1 MGIHLQLTVT
11 PTTCLQVER
20 RIYYDEVE
28 GMMGEW
34 LDATSTLV
42 LTLCSNRRSL
52 RRGSPGK
59 CRALEDVALVAR
71 PYDLKAELGAVG
83 NSTNEGAAAQDVGV
97 ATHSSNESE
106 IDPLV
111 FPLTL
116 RVLST
121 IPVVLH
127 AIGGDDGPID
137 IGARLYMSSY
147 LC

>member
-28 GMMGEW
+28 GLMVEW
-34 LDATSTLV
+34 LDATSTVV

-59 CRALEDVALVAR
+59 CRALEDVALVIR
-71 PYDLKAELGAVG
+71 PYDLKVELGAVG

>member
-1 MGIHLQLTVT
+1 MWFQI
-11 PTTCLQVER
+11 ER

-28 GMMGEW
+28 GLIAEW
-34 LDATSTLV
+34 LEATSTLV
-42 LTLCSNRRSL
+42 LNFYPNRRSH

-59 CRALEDVALVAR
+59 WRPIEDIALVLS
-71 PYDLKAELGAVG
+71 PCELHNEPGVVSSGSSKPVDSSVGDSVITSYSSAE
-83 NSTNEGAAAQDVGV
+83 NEL
-97 ATHSSNESE
+97 
-106 IDPLV
+106 DPPV

-121 IPVVLH
+121 IPVTLH

-147 LC
+147 FF